1 MSIPQLYPV
10 YRLESF
16 LQSIASA
23 DIAWMLR
30 IRRQFL
36 GVDDLGMLVDYVV
49 FDMDTL
55 ADGCGREDD
64 AVFDDAALFDDASS
78 SDDRVLDGPLN
89 ETSIGDHRI
98 LHICI
103 IEILGRAGVISP
115 GVDGPFIVEQISC
128 GLKVDQRN
136 ICVIV
141 TLEICNGCKV
151 TSVGYT
157 ADIQLLAGSIDNI
170 CQSIHGRSLL
180 CLVYQVDEQLLL
192 HDKCVHEDV
201 AVLGISMI
209 LVNGKD
215 SFLAVQI

>member
-64 AVFDDAALFDDASS
+64 AVFDDAALFDEAHPRPMIEFSMVPSMRHPLETTEFFTFASS
-78 SDDRVLDGPLN
+78 KYWVGQESLVL
-89 ETSIGDHRI
+89 
-98 LHICI
+98 
-103 IEILGRAGVISP
+103 V
-115 GVDGPFIVEQISC
+115 
-128 GLKVDQRN
+128 
-136 ICVIV
+136 
-141 TLEICNGCKV
+141 
-151 TSVGYT
+151 
-157 ADIQLLAGSIDNI
+157 
-170 CQSIHGRSLL
+170 
-180 CLVYQVDEQLLL
+180 
-192 HDKCVHEDV
+192 
-201 AVLGISMI
+201 
-209 LVNGKD
+209 
-215 SFLAVQI
+215 

>member
-89 ETSIGDHRI
+89 ETSIGDYRI

-103 IEILGRAGVISP
+103 IEILGRWQGRISSP
-115 GVDGPFIVEQISC
+115 LPC
-128 GLKVDQRN
+128 RN
-136 ICVIV
+136 
-141 TLEICNGCKV
+141 T
-151 TSVGYT
+151 
-157 ADIQLLAGSIDNI
+157 GS
-170 CQSIHGRSLL
+170 GRS
-180 CLVYQVDEQLLL
+180 
-192 HDKCVHEDV
+192 H
-201 AVLGISMI
+201 
-209 LVNGKD
+209 
-215 SFLAVQI
+215 